1 MSRESA
7 MALAAAKIP
16 GLAQPPPRATVQLSP
31 NTPQNAAHG
40 SASPSANPARSETNQ
55 GTTTE
60 EQSAEETTSSE
71 PPIKDDLVSSR
82 IAQIARKEAKY
93 REEQE
98 SLKKEREEL
107 LASKAKF
114 DPFYEKYK
122 QFEEMKAKDPVAA
135 IKLLGFTET
144 DYVNFVAASEDKSTP
159 EERAERIAEAK
170 IAEFKAEQ
178 AETAKSEEQRRNTEV
193 VEGFKRNIG
202 ITLKTNA
209 ERFELCNFYGQE
221 AIELIVEKV
230 QERYAKDL
238 ETNPNADALSPEAA
252 AELVEKDFDD
262 ALQELKKLKRFQPK
276 EETTE
281 EETVAK
287 KESVK
292 EEPLKAEVKPG
303 MPARTLTNKVAP
315 KATPESPRRE
325 SPSDKRERLK
335 RWLSTGVKQ

>member
-7 MALAAAKIP
+7 IALASGATKSLSTPPAVVAAP
-16 GLAQPPPRATVQLSP
+16 AASSLAHDPSKQPQESLEQTES
-31 NTPQNAAHG
+31 
-40 SASPSANPARSETNQ
+40 
-55 GTTTE
+55 TT
-60 EQSAEETTSSE
+60 SE
-71 PPIKDDLVSSR
+71 PPIKDELVSSR

-178 AETAKSEEQRRNTEV
+178 AQTAKAEEQRRNTEAV
-193 VEGFKRNIG
+193 DGFKRNIG

-209 ERFELCNFYGQE
+209 ERFELCNYYGEAAEALIMKTVQE
-221 AIELIVEKV
+221 AY
-230 QERYAKDL
+230 QEDL
-238 ETNPNADALSPEAA
+238 KTNPNAEPLSAEKA
-252 AELVEKDFDD
+252 AELVEGYYEEFHKE
-262 ALQELKKLKRFQPK
+262 ASKLKKFQPK

-281 EETVAK
+281 EEELAK
-287 KESVK
+287 KEPVK